1 MTSFESGE
9 SVASKRSCREK
20 MMSIEE
26 TIFNRLQPDFSRLLE
41 NGFIRVPEGYA
52 FSRNFGEDQYRAEVL
67 VSAAGHVSG
76 RVLDLES
83 GEDFLPLRVEALKN
97 EAVQNV
103 RAAYGAI
110 LLQIAES
117 CFTPLP
123 FLHAQSNRIAA
134 RIFEQYGDRP
144 DFPWKKFPHYGV
156 FRHQATRKWYGLI
169 MNIPPAR
176 LYGRDPLQRLRLQ
189 QSIAA
194 RPEIE
199 ILNLKMPANEIAAI
213 NTTDGIFPGYHLNAK
228 YWVSVL
234 LEDVLPD
241 DRIMELTGTSYAVTS
256 PRK

>member
-1 MTSFESGE
+1 M
-9 SVASKRSCREK
+9 
-20 MMSIEE
+20 
-26 TIFNRLQPDFSRLLE
+26 
-41 NGFIRVPEGYA
+41 
-52 FSRNFGEDQYRAEVL
+52 
-67 VSAAGHVSG
+67 
-76 RVLDLES
+76 
-83 GEDFLPLRVEALKN
+83 RVEALKN

-241 DRIMELTGTSYAVTS
+241 DRNMELTGTSYAVTS